1 MQTRDIFLQKSI
13 RIARRVFMHAARLV
27 ASLGILS
34 RLREVEYTAQGSKPW
49 ERNRWSFVDLFPKR
63 SKQKRRWTTKKP
75 KETNFQDE
83 KFGSWATHGY
93 PTAGLIRGTIKE
105 ILQKQQ

>member
-34 RLREVEYTAQGSKPW
+34 RLREVHRIHSARIEAVGEEPLVVRRPLS
-49 ERNRWSFVDLFPKR
+49 
-63 SKQKRRWTTKKP
+63 QKIETEKKMDKKTP
-75 KETNFQDE
+75 KETNFQD
-83 KFGSWATHGY
+83 
-93 PTAGLIRGTIKE
+93 
-105 ILQKQQ
+105 